1 MTHTFKKHPHTPRGG
16 EIKKKK
22 KAEKK
27 NENRKMY

>member
-1 MTHTFKKHPHTPRGG
+1 MSDKLKKNAKICGG
-16 EIKKKK
+16 LVIKKKK